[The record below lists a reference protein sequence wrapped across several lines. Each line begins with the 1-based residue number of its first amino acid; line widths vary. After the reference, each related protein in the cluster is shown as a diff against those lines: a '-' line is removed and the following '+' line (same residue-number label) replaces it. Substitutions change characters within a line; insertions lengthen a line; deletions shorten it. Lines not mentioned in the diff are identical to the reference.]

1 METTGKAFVE
11 HWSHTAEKGD
21 MNKNTAAAMKAACVQ
36 VLSALDHWEQIDI
49 RELDVEEA
57 LRRFQ
62 NLRAKKFKQKT
73 LDAYARR
80 FTQAVASYLA
90 YVKDPRA
97 WKPHGRERTAR
108 PRRVA
113 GHVETVDNVIRD
125 NEGARAARPPEG
137 SLVEYP
143 FPLRDGLTARL
154 MLPRDLKSVEVK
166 RLTAFMATLAVDFEP
181 AASGA

>member
-1 METTGKAFVE
+1 METTGKVFVE
-11 HWSHTAEKGD
+11 HWSHAAEKGD
-21 MNKNTAAAMKAACVQ
+21 MNKNTAAAMRAACVQ
-36 VLSALDHWEQIDI
+36 VLSALDDHWEEIDI

-62 NLRAKKFKQKT
+62 NLRAKEFKQKT

-90 YVKDPRA
+90 YAKNPRS
-97 WKPHGRERTAR
+97 WKPHARERMVR
-108 PRRVA
+108 SRRVA
-113 GHVETVDNVIRD
+113 GHAQTVDNVNRD
-125 NEGARAARPPEG
+125 DEVARAARPPQG

-154 MLPRDLKSVEVK
+154 MLPRDLKSAEVK
-166 RLTAFMATLAVDFEP
+166 RLTAFMATLAVDFES
-181 AASGA
+181 A